1 MIDEYQDFHQ
11 AENPRLAYQ
20 QYQPHIE
27 AIIQRMCT
35 PSVGFLNTVLR
46 MGCLQLIF

>member
-35 PSVGFLNTVLR
+35 PKSEMKGFSGPDTG
-46 MGCLQLIF
+46 MC

>member
-35 PSVGFLNTVLR
+35 PSVWFLSRVLLTR
-46 MGCLQLIF
+46 CL